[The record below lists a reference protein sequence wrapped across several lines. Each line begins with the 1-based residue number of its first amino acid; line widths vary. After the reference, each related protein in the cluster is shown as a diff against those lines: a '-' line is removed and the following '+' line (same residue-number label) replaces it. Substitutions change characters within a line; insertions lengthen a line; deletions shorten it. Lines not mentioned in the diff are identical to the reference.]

1 MEKLRKNFLRFS
13 EGGPCQ
19 SFSSCASMD
28 KVEGGKLPMT
38 EEKKEENTL
47 YILLCADG
55 SFYTGWSNHLAR
67 RLAAHNAG
75 KGAKYTKMRRPVRLV
90 YQEKLPSRSAALKR
104 EYQIK
109 QLSHAQKAAL
119 ILEQEKGKR

>member
-38 EEKKEENTL
+38 EEKKEENTV

>member
-28 KVEGGKLPMT
+28 KVEGSKLPMT
-38 EEKKEENTL
+38 EEKKEENTV

-75 KGAKYTKMRRPVRLV
+75 KGAK
-90 YQEKLPSRSAALKR
+90 
-104 EYQIK
+104 
-109 QLSHAQKAAL
+109 
-119 ILEQEKGKR
+119 

>member
-1 MEKLRKNFLRFS
+1 
-13 EGGPCQ
+13 
-19 SFSSCASMD
+19 
-28 KVEGGKLPMT
+28 
-38 EEKKEENTL
+38 
-47 YILLCADG
+47 
-55 SFYTGWSNHLAR
+55 
-67 RLAAHNAG
+67 
-75 KGAKYTKMRRPVRLV
+75 MRRPVRLV